1 MNAKIVKFSINYAP
15 SRAQAMGWLAT
26 NSIRFPD
33 SIPGHVGKE
42 LFFGWRFIAALDG
55 VIYFAN
61 CISEG
66 ITKDDVLAFKKNGL
80 NGRGFSRRN

>member
-1 MNAKIVKFSINYAP
+1 
-15 SRAQAMGWLAT
+15 MGWLAT

-66 ITKDDVLAFKKNGL
+66 ITKDDLLAFKKIGAL
-80 NGRGFSRRN
+80 P